1 MAALDLARPPS
12 AQVLRAVPN
21 EVGDAGADVLAGALP
36 GSGLRRLDLRH
47 TGVTGRGARQLL
59 AAVGAGAGQ
68 LEQLGLGSGIP
79 RRIKRAVSALLRPLS
94 PPAEDIGAIASV
106 YR

>member
-1 MAALDLARPPS
+1 
-12 AQVLRAVPN
+12 VLRAVPN
-21 EVGDAGADVLAGALP
+21 VVGDVGATALAKALP

-47 TGVTGRGARQLL
+47 TGVTGRGAHRLL
-59 AAVGAGAGQ
+59 AALERCRTGPAQVPAHDGAGGE

-79 RRIKRAVSALLRPLS
+79 RRIKRAVSGHLRPLS
-94 PPAEDIGAIASV
+94 PPAEDVLAVSSV